1 MNTARGFFHLIRIS
15 LTVFATI
22 CPFDVAAESANAAS
36 SIDDLF
42 RKAGI
47 SKISLGAAADF
58 ALRDLSGNTVTL
70 GSYLRQPGFIEF
82 LGDVVRS
89 VPRRNAF
96 DGATAPATWWPGA
109 YPVGH

>member
-22 CPFDVAAESANAAS
+22 CPFDVAAESPNADS
-36 SIDDLF
+36 FIDDLF

-47 SKISLGAAADF
+47 SKISQGAAADF

-70 GSYLRQPGFIEF
+70 GSYRGSLVARGLPCWPLIKRRA
-82 LGDVVRS
+82 LPRWRS
-89 VPRRNAF
+89 S
-96 DGATAPATWWPGA
+96 
-109 YPVGH
+109 